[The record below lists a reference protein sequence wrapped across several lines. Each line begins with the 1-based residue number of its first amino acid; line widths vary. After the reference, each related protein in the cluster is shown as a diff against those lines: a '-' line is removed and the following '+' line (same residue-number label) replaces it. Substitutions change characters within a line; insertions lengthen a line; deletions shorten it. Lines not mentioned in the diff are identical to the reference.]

1 MRRGRAEDAVVKTC
15 RFLPAGRQLYGRRRE
30 LWGNLRGL
38 PNIPTVRGPS
48 GDPAVDP
55 AASRRLRRE
64 FSASARVDRG
74 AWPGRNFRLSGSAAR
89 RPPACPAAATPM
101 NPGAEGRFQP
111 SGRWL
116 PGSPLGC
123 RPPRHER
130 CNRTPAFENNS
141 RAALPCVDSGGRG
154 RSTAGGVQGRFPERC
169 VADRPARR
177 RRGWKHSAARNG
189 RRKRTRVRVACGGA
203 IRPHG
208 VGTLS
213 SHGHFGRSVGL
224 QSSLCQVVFQPPG
237 DTIGRGGR
245 PSRGSGLPAAALT
258 CPAVG
263 FVRMPE
269 DSGTTAVATRPG
281 SPVVTRAA
289 SIPDHLA
296 GSSGGGMRRT
306 RSAPRT
312 RLRAA

>member
-1 MRRGRAEDAVVKTC
+1 MRRGRAEGAVRKTC
-15 RFLPAGRQLYGRRRE
+15 RFLPAGRQLCGRRRE

-48 GDPAVDP
+48 GNPAVDP
-55 AASRRLRRE
+55 AASRRFRRE
-64 FSASARVDRG
+64 FSAAAHVDRG

-89 RPPACPAAATPM
+89 RTPACQIAATPM
-101 NPGAEGRFQP
+101 KAGAQGHFHQP
-111 SGRWL
+111 GRWL
-116 PGSPLGC
+116 PGSPFGR
-123 RPPRHER
+123 RPPRHGR
-130 CNRTPAFENNS
+130 CNQFLVVENNS
-141 RAALPCVDSGGRG
+141 RAALPCVNSGSRG
-154 RSTAGGVQGRFPERC
+154 RTTVGGFQGRFPERC
-169 VADRPARR
+169 S
-177 RRGWKHSAARNG
+177 WKLSAARNG
-189 RRKRTRVRVACGGA
+189 HRKRTRVRVACGGV

-213 SHGHFGRSVGL
+213 SHGHFGRSVGS
-224 QSSLCQVVFQPPG
+224 QSSFGPVVLQPAG
-237 DTIGRGGR
+237 DAIGRGRR